1 MKMAQWV
8 ARAEKVL
15 MNNVRRL
22 PVVFSRGTGGKLYD
36 VDGREYI
43 DFLSGIAVQ
52 ALGHSHPAVVESIE
66 KQATKIIHVS
76 NYFFLEEQILL
87 AEKLTALSGL
97 ERVFFANSGAEANE
111 AAIKLARKYGK
122 TRMGGKYEIIT
133 AENSFHG
140 RTMGALAATGQPKYQ
155 EAFQPLPAGFRYARF
170 NDLASWAAAV
180 SPQTCAVL
188 LELVQGEGGVHPV
201 DPAFL
206 QGLAALCRRHGLLLM
221 IDEVQTGLGRTGKY
235 FAWEHFGVK
244 PQILTL
250 AKALGGGIPIGA
262 MLAREDV
269 AAAFTPGDHSSTIGG
284 GGMAYATALA
294 ILQVMEEEK
303 LPERAHRLGAELK
316 ARFQSWQRELPVIK
330 EVRGLG
336 LLLGLELTVPAQPVI
351 LSCLE
356 QGLIVNAVTPT
367 ALRLVPPLNISEA
380 DLERGLAILKQVLA
394 AAVEEQTP

>member
-1 MKMAQWV
+1 MKMTPWV

-22 PVVFSRGTGGKLYD
+22 PLVFARGAGAQLYD
-36 VDGREYI
+36 ADGREYL

-52 ALGHSHPAVVESIE
+52 AVGHSHPAVVETIQN
-66 KQATKIIHVS
+66 QAAKIIHVS
-76 NYFFLEEQILL
+76 NYFYLEEQIML

-170 NDLASWAAAV
+170 NDLASWEAAV
-180 SPQTCAVL
+180 TPQTCGVL

-201 DPAFL
+201 DPAFF
-206 QGLAALCRRHGLLLM
+206 QGIVELCRRHGLLLM

-250 AKALGGGIPIGA
+250 AKALGGGVPIGA
-262 MLAREDV
+262 LLAQEDV
-269 AAAFTPGDHSSTIGG
+269 AAAFTPGDHSSTVGG
-284 GGMAYATALA
+284 GGIAFATALA
-294 ILQVMEEEK
+294 ILQIMEEEK
-303 LPERAHRLGAELK
+303 LPERANRLGAELK
-316 ARFQSWQRELPVIK
+316 ARFQSWRQELPVIK
-330 EVRGLG
+330 EVRGWG
-336 LLLGLELTVPAQPVI
+336 LLLALELRTPAQPVMR
-351 LSCLE
+351 SCLE
-356 QGLIVNAVTPT
+356 QGLIINAVTPT
-367 ALRLVPPLNISEA
+367 ALRLVPPLNISKA
-380 DLERGLAILKQVLA
+380 DLERGLAILKQVLTA
-394 AAVEEQTP
+394 MAERVSL